1 MYLLDTNHCSRL
13 LAGDEHVTRRLATL
27 GDAPV
32 ATSVIVRGE
41 LMFMAEHSDQREI
54 NLQRIEAFLS
64 TLDVFPI
71 DTATA
76 DWYGT
81 LKAALIAH
89 FGPKE
94 RAKRRRATIQLLGIS
109 ENDLWIAA
117 IAKRHGSIVVSSDRD
132 FDRIAAVTDLTVE
145 TWIAPPREP

>member
-1 MYLLDTNHCSRL
+1 LLDTNHCSRL

-41 LMFMAEHSDQREI
+41 LKFMVEHSEQRE
-54 NLQRIEAFLS
+54 NNRRRVEAFLS
-64 TLDVFPI
+64 VLDVYSI
-71 DTATA
+71 DAATA

-81 LKAALIAH
+81 LKAALFAR

-94 RAKRRRATIQLLGIS
+94 QAKRRRATIQLIGIS

-117 IAKRHGSIVVSSDRD
+117 IAKRYDSIVVSSDRD
-132 FDRIAAVTDLTVE
+132 FDRIAAVTNLTVE